1 MDSEKS
7 MLLPALQ
14 NGQSTEYVL
23 PGTGL
28 ICCTSL
34 KSTTDP
40 RSRSSTSLSS
50 SSAAAGTVFL
60 GFSTTGGILQTS
72 TPTFLAYSQVIDALT
87 LSYPIETV
95 RGRYGG
101 GVKVSDWYHPTRRTL
116 CPEQVALLKKMATSM
131 SGSDLVTLNSIISQ
145 FAP

>member
-1 MDSEKS
+1 MS
-7 MLLPALQ
+7 A
-14 NGQSTEYVL
+14 TERRQDLWNRLCQRRQDTIDNLAAEFKV
-23 PGTGL
+23 
-28 ICCTSL
+28 
-34 KSTTDP
+34 
-40 RSRSSTSLSS
+40 SRRT
-50 SSAAAGTVFL
+50 
-60 GFSTTGGILQTS
+60 IM
-72 TPTFLAYSQVIDALT
+72 YDIDALT

-131 SGSDLVTLNSIISQ
+131 SGSDLVTLNSIILQ